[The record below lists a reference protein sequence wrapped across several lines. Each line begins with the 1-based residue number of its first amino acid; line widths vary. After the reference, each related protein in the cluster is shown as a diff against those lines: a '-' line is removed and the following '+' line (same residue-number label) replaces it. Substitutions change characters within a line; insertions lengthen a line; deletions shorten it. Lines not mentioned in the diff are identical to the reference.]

1 MVFDDEYF
9 MRQAL
14 IEAQK
19 AFDEGEIPIGAVLVW
34 KNRIIAR
41 AYNQT
46 EKLQDPTAHAEMLVI
61 TSATQAAGGK
71 YLQDTTLYVT
81 VEPCV
86 MCAGAMFWSK
96 ISRLVYGASEPKT
109 GFLRFETVL
118 QMNDLSIIHP
128 KLKITGGVLADEAAE
143 LMRKFFEKRR
153 G

>member
-1 MVFDDEYF
+1 MFDDRYF

-19 AFDEGEIPIGAVLVW
+19 AFDEGEIPIGAVVVW
-34 KNRIIAR
+34 KNRVIAR
-41 AYNQT
+41 GYNQT
-46 EKLQDPTAHAEMLVI
+46 EKLQDPTAHAEMIAI
-61 TSATQAAGGK
+61 TAATQAVGGK
-71 YLQDTTLYVT
+71 YLQDATLYVT

-118 QMNDLSIIHP
+118 QMNDISMIHP
-128 KLKITGGVLADEAAE
+128 KLQITGGVLAGEAAE
-143 LMRKFFEKRR
+143 LMRRFFEQKR